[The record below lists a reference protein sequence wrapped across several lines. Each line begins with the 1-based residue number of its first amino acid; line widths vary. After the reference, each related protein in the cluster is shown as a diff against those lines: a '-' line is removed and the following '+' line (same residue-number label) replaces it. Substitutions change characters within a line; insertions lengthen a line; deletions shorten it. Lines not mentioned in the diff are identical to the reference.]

1 MIKNNNRAGFIDR
14 QREEVGVGE
23 ENSSLFFLLALRARR
38 CFRKERKENK
48 TTSVYRLVF
57 SYWIM
62 ATILATLKKKLSHSQ
77 WPKWD
82 YRVSQKFVPLLY
94 KSVTQYDWTWSAHN
108 LNQSC
113 DFQSNLIFIL
123 LVPSFDSK
131 FDLCNFAPKV
141 RCASKFS
148 RHIFFAFCSPKCSSS

>member
-1 MIKNNNRAGFIDR
+1 MFHVIPVLKM
-14 QREEVGVGE
+14 
-23 ENSSLFFLLALRARR
+23 
-38 CFRKERKENK
+38 
-48 TTSVYRLVF
+48 SVHVTYIVF
-57 SYWIM
+57 SLSNWERERFLKLVYSIPSEKNVLASPYWRKRSL
-62 ATILATLKKKLSHSQ
+62 ILCKPSHWIRKVISLK
-77 WPKWD
+77 

-148 RHIFFAFCSPKCSSS
+148 RHIFFAFCSPKCSNS